1 VWRRAIRKQLRSAS
15 IAVTARKTSHRASS
29 DFDALTTKLLQRI
42 AAILLRLGLD
52 SPSAE
57 WLLRRAFVSAALQKT
72 GSSGKRPTQSELA
85 SIAGLSR
92 LEVRTLLRDRHRK
105 THPTS
110 RIDQVVLGWENDPMF
125 LDSRGK
131 PSALELRGPGKTFDR
146 LAKKYGRDVTTRTLR
161 VELIRRKIAELKG
174 KKLTLVQKG
183 RHFSNDRI
191 AAHTDLKFL
200 VSQLGSIDF
209 QLGRRAYLT
218 RQSSV
223 LVEDKKGVEMV
234 KRIAVERLE
243 TVLSSLTEMSVDA
256 RKFERSGRRGRR
268 LMITTI
274 VATEAED

>member
-1 VWRRAIRKQLRSAS
+1 M
-15 IAVTARKTSHRASS
+15 TARKTSHRASS

-57 WLLRRAFVSAALQKT
+57 RLLRRAFVSAALQKT
-72 GSSGKRPTQSELA
+72 GSGDKRPTQSELA

-174 KKLTLVQKG
+174 KKLTLVQRG
-183 RHFSNDRI
+183 RYFSNDRI